1 MYIIIHHIYI
11 YMGVSKNSGTPKMGW
26 FIMESPIKMDDLG
39 VPLFSETSI
48 YHDLPTTPWNHL
60 HNHQAPAR
68 RLRRLPPPRQC
79 PQPLHEPQGISNK
92 TCMVGEMS
100 WELFWNPKIR
110 VIYIRLNMFMIQL
123 IIWVC
128 LKPLIWT
135 PKNWDGK
142 KRLGTPKI
150 YWSRINLR
158 RVLEQF
164 LLDLWSTGPQ
174 DPVVHSQLQ
183 LHQPPGSHQHDD

>member
-1 MYIIIHHIYI
+1 MIR
-11 YMGVSKNSGTPKMGW
+11 NQQ
-26 FIMESPIKMDDLG
+26 
-39 VPLFSETSI
+39 
-48 YHDLPTTPWNHL
+48 
-60 HNHQAPAR
+60 HQ
-68 RLRRLPPPRQC
+68 PPPPKIYRFVK
-79 PQPLHEPQGISNK
+79 LYIEPQGISNK

-183 LHQPPGSHQHDD
+183 LHQPPGSHQHDDRHCDNNNIIMMMDKNNISFHVDL